1 MANRRHERQ
10 YSGWDEAGASDG
22 MVRQY
27 DTTRMRWVE
36 LDLEDV
42 PDRVIARHRGAD
54 GSAETD
60 GSPEPD
66 SSSESPSKPNR
77 GSDPA
82 AQTGEIVD
90 VKLVL
95 ESAQTKHAVESF
107 VVTVENRGTEPL
119 TVDRAGLT
127 FDDDPEK
134 SAPIEAVAL
143 ESGGTAAIEVHWS
156 WIHQDQDVLTVDV
169 RSGSESISSAT
180 VDLDEYR

>member
-42 PDRVIARHRGAD
+42 PGRVIARHRGAD
-54 GSAETD
+54 GSAEAD

-66 SSSESPSKPNR
+66 NSSEPPSGPTQES
-77 GSDPA
+77 GPA

-90 VKLVL
+90 VELVL

-107 VVTVENRGTEPL
+107 VVTVENQAATPL

-127 FDDDPEK
+127 FDDEPEK
-134 SAPIEAVAL
+134 SAPIEAVVL
-143 ESGGTAAIEVHWS
+143 ESGETAAIEVHWS
-156 WIHQDQDVLTVDV
+156 WIHQDQDVLTVGV
-169 RSGSESISSAT
+169 RSGSEPIAMAT
-180 VDLDEYR
+180 VDLDDYR